1 MKTVTTLIL
10 AARILL
16 SLGIGTATAQGMTPA
31 SGEGVC
37 SFGLNQ
43 APGLLCRI
51 HAATSG
57 SRLVRMSAL

>member
-43 APGLLCRI
+43 APGLLDL
-51 HAATSG
+51 G
-57 SRLVRMSAL
+57 SRLLDKVRT